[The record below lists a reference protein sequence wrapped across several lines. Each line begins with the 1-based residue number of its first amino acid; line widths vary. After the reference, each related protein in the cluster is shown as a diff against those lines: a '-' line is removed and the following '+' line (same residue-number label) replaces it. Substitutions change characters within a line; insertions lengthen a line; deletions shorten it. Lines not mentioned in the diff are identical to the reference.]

1 MIKELLFVVN
11 FFKKNKEKLITFI
24 VCGTIFVAALSVV
37 ALLSGAIMRLFGFR
51 YQSIGSII
59 LFFVIATIVSYP
71 INLIAGG
78 LPKAFYKLERISK
91 NNAIFLYLMLD
102 TIATCIGLMIVDYCM
117 STISASDLSILVISF
132 ILALP
137 GIEDLKKI

>member
-1 MIKELLFVVN
+1 MDFLRIL
-11 FFKKNKEKLITFI
+11 KKKLITFI
-24 VCGTIFVAALSVV
+24 VCGTIFVAALSVI

-59 LFFVIATIVSYP
+59 LFFIIATVVSYP

-78 LPKAFYKLERISK
+78 LPKALYKLKRISK
-91 NNAIFLYLMLD
+91 NIAIILYLALD
-102 TIATCIGLMIVDYCM
+102 TIATCFGLFIVDYYM
-117 STISASDLSILVISF
+117 STIAASDLSKLVISF

-137 GIEDLKKI
+137 EIEDFKKL